1 MTTSCN
7 ACVNILGWGGGQI
20 VLKNPVREREEEEGW
35 GWEEGEREG
44 KREKEGKSDISDQP
58 HQKHCK

>member
-35 GWEEGEREG
+35 KERE
-44 KREKEGKSDISDQP
+44 REREREIVILVIS
-58 HQKHCK
+58 HIRNIVSSTF